1 MKLLDFSNLQRI
13 HSFLEQVNVGE
24 FVVKGAAQVF
34 SCKLAG
40 LDKKLSKSLDDAFQ
54 LDLAASPRVGS
65 LYGASP
71 VGPMT
76 EPSSRR
82 TLAHL
87 ILALNHVYPD
97 YDFSLLRAHHFRKE
111 VNLSAAE
118 ELIEERLLEASK
130 VWDDTPGFGEQP
142 LRCGGWLRLPAVAA
156 RKQQRQAVASPLRSQ
171 ALWSAVDEAVDLKD
185 CDVYSYKTDLES
197 DPFGE
202 DGSVWSFNYFFYNR
216 KLKRLLYLCCQ
227 GIPRHAAES
236 DSTSE
241 FGEPDYVAGTIDI

>member
-142 LRCGGWLRLPAVAA
+142 L
-156 RKQQRQAVASPLRSQ
+156 SQ